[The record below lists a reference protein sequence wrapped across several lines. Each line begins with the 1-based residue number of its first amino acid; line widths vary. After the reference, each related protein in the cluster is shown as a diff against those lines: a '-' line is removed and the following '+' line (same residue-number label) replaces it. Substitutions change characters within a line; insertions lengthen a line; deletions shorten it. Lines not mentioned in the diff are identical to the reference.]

1 MDTRTLIFLW
11 ACLLSLLV
19 CALAWT
25 CQPCPAAQV
34 MQRLIIRHGPSLSF
48 RRQQAHY
55 ASIYCW
61 QRGGWARAEGNEA
74 ADRNAKWKREREERG
89 CMAAPKKWQLRPDI
103 RKDFE
108 VGLEEKWKRMSV
120 VRSQT
125 GGEGGAVEK
134 WLLERPHGLKRRFWK
149 RRSLK
154 SGLMFS
160 WKGWR
165 HARLFQGI
173 LHPQLYIVRR
183 TDHYRLHCRNK
194 SCVVVNNELFRK
206 KAVFFSSC
214 SEAECREVETAVYS
228 PFAHVYSSSF
238 GSTRESLCRQMMK
251 PFYFLH
257 IIKVQSSVVWLK
269 PNCTFKILLLFEHV
283 LVLWNCYQ
291 LSLKYY
297 DILIKARQCHQFGH
311 ICG

>member
-1 MDTRTLIFLW
+1 MRKTRGEKRGSAWRGRTTWGCKAGVQVAERQPWEGIWKHLCWFCGHSYINLPVGL
-11 ACLLSLLV
+11 CLLSLLV

-74 ADRNAKWKREREERG
+74 GDRNAKWKREREERG
-89 CMAAPKKWQLRPDI
+89 CMAGPKKLQLRPDI
-103 RKDFE
+103 RKDFA
-108 VGLEEKWKRMSV
+108 VGVKEKWKRMSV
-120 VRSQT
+120 VKSQT

-134 WLLERPHGLKRRFWK
+134 WLLERPHGLERRFWK

-165 HARLFQGI
+165 HARPFQGT
-173 LHPQLYIVRR
+173 LTPS
-183 TDHYRLHCRNK
+183 T
-194 SCVVVNNELFRK
+194 
-206 KAVFFSSC
+206 
-214 SEAECREVETAVYS
+214 VYCQKD
-228 PFAHVYSSSF
+228 
-238 GSTRESLCRQMMK
+238 RSL
-251 PFYFLH
+251 
-257 IIKVQSSVVWLK
+257 
-269 PNCTFKILLLFEHV
+269 
-283 LVLWNCYQ
+283 
-291 LSLKYY
+291 
-297 DILIKARQCHQFGH
+297 
-311 ICG
+311 